1 MSSGQVLPP
10 NEEQK
15 ILVDFGVI
23 WILDLLDKGLCT
35 CYNFRKGEKEEVEKK
50 RTEGYE

>member
-35 CYNFRKGEKEEVEKK
+35 CYNFRKGEKEEVGKK
-50 RTEGYE
+50 KDRGL